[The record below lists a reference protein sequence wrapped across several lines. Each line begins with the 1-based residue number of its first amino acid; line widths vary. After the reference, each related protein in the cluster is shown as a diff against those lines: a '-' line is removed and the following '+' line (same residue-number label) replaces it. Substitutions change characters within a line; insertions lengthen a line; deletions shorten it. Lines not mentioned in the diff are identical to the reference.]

1 MILFLIFRR
10 NTMTRSQQPTQHFTP
25 HATLAALGLKI
36 RSLKL
41 FDTIKEHVFIKQKT
55 VRHTPVEKLHDAFIA
70 VLAGAHGLC
79 EINTRLRSDESLQR
93 AFGRKSCA
101 EQSVVQQT
109 LDACTPRNVAEMQQA
124 VEIIFRRHGHAFRH
138 NYRRQWQLL
147 DIDMTGLP
155 CSKRAELSAK
165 GYFSTKGIRYGRQL
179 GRVLA
184 THYQEIITD
193 RLYPG
198 NVQLSKCLR
207 QLVALTEETL
217 ELNDYRRSRTI
228 LRIDAGGGSLDEV
241 NWLLARGYQL
251 HGKDISAKRA
261 EGWAYT
267 VRRWYDDPQHPGR
280 QVGWAEPET
289 TPDYV
294 RPVKRLVIRW
304 HKRNGQ
310 TSHGMLISTLAPR
323 DVLELLGQPAGD
335 ASDLEK
341 LCRAYAQLYDKRGGA
356 VEIEIKEDKQ
366 GFGMAKRQKKKA
378 EAQDM
383 LVLLNQLA
391 HNVLVW
397 ARAWLCEES
406 PQLIRYGVL
415 RFVRDLMGI
424 SGFIEVDRRDSVKR
438 IVLNRGASFARGLL
452 SALRALLLPEQVVII
467 LDKI

>member
-1 MILFLIFRR
+1 
-10 NTMTRSQQPTQHFTP
+10 MTRSQQTTQHYTP
-25 HATLAALGLKI
+25 HATLAAIGVKI

-55 VRHTPVEKLHDAFIA
+55 IKHTPIEKLNDAFIA
-70 VLAGAHGLC
+70 TLAGAHGLC
-79 EINTRLRSDESLQR
+79 EVNTRLRGDESLQR
-93 AFGRKSCA
+93 AFGRQSCA

-109 LDACTPRNVAEMQQA
+109 LNACTPRNVAEMRRA
-124 VEIIFRRHGHAFRH
+124 VDLIFRRHSKAYRH
-138 NYRRQWQLL
+138 NYRRRWQLL
-147 DIDMTGLP
+147 DIDMTGMP

-179 GRVLA
+179 GRVVA
-184 THYQEIITD
+184 SHYQEIVTD
-193 RLYPG
+193 RLYAG
-198 NVQLSKCLR
+198 NVQLGKALR
-207 QLVALTEETL
+207 QLVALTEQTL
-217 ELNDYRRSRTI
+217 DLNEYRRNRTI
-228 LRIDAGGGSLDEV
+228 LRIDAGGGSIDEV

-251 HGKDISAKRA
+251 HGKDISARRA
-261 EGWAYT
+261 EAWAYT
-267 VRRWYDDPQHPGR
+267 VKRWYDDPLHPGR

-310 TSHGMLISTLAPR
+310 TGYGMLISTLAPR
-323 DVLELLGQPAGD
+323 DVLGLLGQPLSYARN
-335 ASDLEK
+335 AELLS
-341 LCRAYAQLYDKRGGA
+341 RAYAQFYDKRGGA

-366 GFGMAKRQKKKA
+366 GFGMAKRKKRKA

-397 ARAWLCEES
+397 ARSWLCAEA

-415 RFVRDLMGI
+415 RFVRDLLSI
-424 SGFIEVDRRDSVKR
+424 SGFIEMDQRNRVKR
-438 IVLNRGASFARGLL
+438 IILNRGASFARGLL
-452 SALRALLLPEQVVII
+452 SALRVLLLPEQVVII

>member
-1 MILFLIFRR
+1 
-10 NTMTRSQQPTQHFTP
+10 MTRSQQTTQHYTP
-25 HATLAALGLKI
+25 HATLAAIGIKI
-36 RSLKL
+36 HSLKL

-55 VRHTPVEKLHDAFIA
+55 IKHTPIEKLNDAFIA
-70 VLAGAHGLC
+70 ILAGAHGLC

-93 AFGRKSCA
+93 AFGRSSCA

-109 LDACTPRNVAEMQQA
+109 LDACTARNVAEMQQA
-124 VEIIFRRHGHAFRH
+124 VDLIFRQHSKAYRH

-147 DIDMTGLP
+147 DIDMTGMP

-184 THYQEIITD
+184 THYQEIVTD
-193 RLYPG
+193 CLYPG
-198 NVQLSKCLR
+198 NVQLSKSLR
-207 QLVALTEETL
+207 QLVALTEVTL

-267 VRRWYDDPQHPGR
+267 VKQWYDDPQHPGR

-310 TSHGMLISTLAPR
+310 TSYGMLISTLAPR
-323 DVLELLGQPAGD
+323 EVLGLLAQPTSD
-335 ASDLEK
+335 ARHPEK

-366 GFGMAKRQKKKA
+366 GFGMVKRQKRKA

-383 LVLLNQLA
+383 LMLLNQLA
-391 HNVLVW
+391 HNVLMW
-397 ARAWLCEES
+397 ARNWLIES
-406 PQLIRYGVL
+406 APKLGRFGIL
-415 RFVRDLMGI
+415 RLVRDLLSVSGKI
-424 SGFIEVDRRDSVKR
+424 ELNQRNSSIKRIIVNRAAPLASGFF
-438 IVLNRGASFARGLL
+438 N
-452 SALRALLLPEQVVII
+452 ALRALLLPQQVVII

>member
-1 MILFLIFRR
+1 
-10 NTMTRSQQPTQHFTP
+10 MTRSQQMTRHYTP
-25 HATLAALGLKI
+25 HATLAALGLKL

-41 FDTIKEHVFIKQKT
+41 FDTIKEHVFIRQKT

-70 VLAGAHGLC
+70 ILAGAHGLC
-79 EINTRLRSDESLQR
+79 EINTRLRGDESLQR
-93 AFGRKSCA
+93 AFGRSSCA

-109 LDACTPRNVAEMQQA
+109 LNACTARNVAEMQEA
-124 VEIIFRRHGHAFRH
+124 VDLIFRRHSKASRH
-138 NYRRQWQLL
+138 NYRTTWLLL

-165 GYFSTKGIRYGRQL
+165 GYFSTRGIRYGRQL
-179 GRVLA
+179 GRVVA
-184 THYQEIITD
+184 TDYQEVVTD
-193 RLYPG
+193 RLYAG
-198 NVQLSKCLR
+198 NVQLGKALR
-207 QLVALTEETL
+207 QLVALAEQTL
-217 ELNDYRRSRTI
+217 ELNEYRRGRTI
-228 LRIDAGGGSLDEV
+228 LRLDAGGGSIDEV

-267 VRRWYDDPQHPGR
+267 VKRWYDDPQHPGR

-310 TSHGMLISTLAPR
+310 VRYGMLISTLAPR
-323 DVLELLGQPAGD
+323 DVLHLLGQPASSVCD
-335 ASDLEK
+335 PEQLS
-341 LCRAYAQLYDKRGGA
+341 RAYARLYDKRGGA
-356 VEIEIKEDKQ
+356 IEIEIKEDKQ

-378 EAQDM
+378 DAQDM

-397 ARAWLCEES
+397 ARSWLCEES

-415 RFVRDLMGI
+415 RFVRDLLSI
-424 SGFIEVDRRDSVKR
+424 SGFIELDQRDRVRR

-452 SALRALLLPEQVVII
+452 SALRVLLLPEQVVII
-467 LDKI
+467 LRKI

>member
-1 MILFLIFRR
+1 
-10 NTMTRSQQPTQHFTP
+10 MTHSQETIRHYTP
-25 HATLAALGLKI
+25 HATLAAIGIKI

-41 FDTIKEHVFIKQKT
+41 FDTIKEHVLIKQKT
-55 VRHTPVEKLHDAFIA
+55 IRHTPIEKLNDAFIA
-70 VLAGAHGLC
+70 ILAGAHGLC

-93 AFGRKSCA
+93 AFGRSSCA

-109 LDACTPRNVAEMQQA
+109 LNACTARNVAEMQQA
-124 VEIIFRRHGHAFRH
+124 IDLIFRRHSRAFRH
-138 NYRRQWQLL
+138 NYRRRWQLL
-147 DIDMTGLP
+147 DIDLTGMP

-184 THYQEIITD
+184 THYQEIVTD

-198 NVQLSKCLR
+198 NVQLSKSLR
-207 QLVALTEETL
+207 QLVALAEETL
-217 ELNDYRRSRTI
+217 ELNEFRRSRTI

-241 NWLLARGYQL
+241 NWLLSRGYQL

-267 VRRWYDDPQHPGR
+267 VKVWYTDPLHPGR

-294 RPVKRLVIRW
+294 RPVKRLVVRW
-304 HKRNGQ
+304 HKRHGQ
-310 TSHGMLISTLAPR
+310 TSYGMLISTLAPR
-323 DVLELLGQPAGD
+323 DVLGLLGQPMSD
-335 ASDLEK
+335 ARHPEK
-341 LCRAYAQLYDKRGGA
+341 MCRAYAQLYDKRGGA

-366 GFGMAKRQKKKA
+366 GFGMVKRQKRQA

-391 HNVLVW
+391 HNVLMW
-397 ARAWLCEES
+397 ARNWLTAS
-406 PQLIRYGVL
+406 APKLARFGIL
-415 RFVRDLMGI
+415 RLVRDLLSV
-424 SGFIEVDRRDSVKR
+424 SGMIEIDQRKHSVKR
-438 IVLNRGASFARGLL
+438 IVLNRAAPLASGFL
-452 SALRALLLPEQVVII
+452 SALRALMLQEQVSLI

>member
-1 MILFLIFRR
+1 
-10 NTMTRSQQPTQHFTP
+10 MTRSQQTTQHYTP
-25 HATLAALGLKI
+25 HATLAAIGIKI
-36 RSLKL
+36 HSLKL

-55 VRHTPVEKLHDAFIA
+55 IKHTPIEKLNDAFIA
-70 VLAGAHGLC
+70 ILAGAHGLC

-109 LDACTPRNVAEMQQA
+109 LNACTARNVVEMQQA
-124 VEIIFRRHGHAFRH
+124 VDLIFRRHSKAYSH

-179 GRVLA
+179 GRVVA
-184 THYQEIITD
+184 THYQEIVTD

-198 NVQLSKCLR
+198 NVQLSKSLR
-207 QLVALTEETL
+207 HLVALAEGTL
-217 ELNDYRRSRTI
+217 DLNEYRRSRTI

-267 VRRWYDDPQHPGR
+267 VKQWYDDPLHPGR

-310 TSHGMLISTLAPR
+310 TSYGMLISTLTAR
-323 DVLELLGQPAGD
+323 DVLQLLGQSTSAARHP
-335 ASDLEK
+335 EK

-356 VEIEIKEDKQ
+356 IEIEIKEDKQ
-366 GFGMAKRQKKKA
+366 GFGMVKRQKRRA

-391 HNVLVW
+391 HNVLMW
-397 ARAWLCEES
+397 ARNWLTES
-406 PQLIRYGVL
+406 APKLARFGIL
-415 RFVRDLMGI
+415 RLVRDLLSVSGMI
-424 SGFIEVDRRDSVKR
+424 ELNQRNSSIKRIIVNRAAPLASGFLI
-438 IVLNRGASFARGLL
+438 
-452 SALRALLLPEQVVII
+452 ALRALLLPQQVVII

>member
-1 MILFLIFRR
+1 
-10 NTMTRSQQPTQHFTP
+10 MTRSQHTTQHYTP
-25 HATLAALGLKI
+25 HATLAAIGLKI

-55 VRHTPVEKLHDAFIA
+55 IRHTPVEKLYDAFIA
-70 VLAGAHGLC
+70 ILAGAHGLC

-93 AFGRKSCA
+93 AFGRTGCA

-109 LDACTPRNVAEMQQA
+109 LNACTAQNVAEMRQA
-124 VEIIFRRHGHAFRH
+124 VDLIFRRYGKAYRH
-138 NYRRQWQLL
+138 DYRRKWQLL
-147 DIDMTGLP
+147 DIDLTGLP

-179 GRVLA
+179 GRVVA
-184 THYQEIITD
+184 THYQEVITD
-193 RLYPG
+193 RLYSG
-198 NVQLSKCLR
+198 NVQLSKSLR
-207 QLVALTEETL
+207 QLVAMTEATL

-228 LRIDAGGGSLDEV
+228 LRMDAGGGSLEEV
-241 NWLLARGYQL
+241 NWLLTRGYQL

-267 VRRWYDDPQHPGR
+267 VKQWYDDPLHPGR

-310 TSHGMLISTLAPR
+310 TSYGMLISTLAPR
-323 DVLELLGQPAGD
+323 DVLQLLGQPAS
-335 ASDLEK
+335 AVHHPEK
-341 LCRAYAQLYDKRGGA
+341 LCRAYAQLYDQRGGA

-366 GFGMAKRQKKKA
+366 GFGMVKRQKRKA
-378 EAQDM
+378 AAQDM
-383 LVLLNQLA
+383 LILLNQLA
-391 HNVLVW
+391 HNVLMW
-397 ARAWLCEES
+397 ARNWLTDTA
-406 PQLIRYGVL
+406 PKLARFGIL
-415 RFVRDLMGI
+415 RLVRDLMSV
-424 SGFIEVDRRDSVKR
+424 SGMIELDQRKLSIER
-438 IVLNRGASFARGLL
+438 IVLNRAAPLASGFL
-452 SALRALLLPEQVVII
+452 SALRALLLPQHIPII

>member
-1 MILFLIFRR
+1 
-10 NTMTRSQQPTQHFTP
+10 MTRSQETTQHYTP
-25 HATLAALGLKI
+25 HATLAAIGIKI

-41 FDTIKEHVFIKQKT
+41 FDTIREHVHIKQKT
-55 VRHTPVEKLHDAFIA
+55 IRHTPVEKLNDALIA
-70 VLAGAHGLC
+70 ILAGAHGRC

-93 AFGRKSCA
+93 AFGRTGCA

-109 LDACTPRNVAEMQQA
+109 LNACTPRNVVEMHQA
-124 VEIIFRRHGHAFRH
+124 VDIIFRQHSRAFRH
-138 NYRRQWQLL
+138 NYRRRWQLL
-147 DIDMTGLP
+147 DIDMTGMP

-179 GRVLA
+179 GRVVA
-184 THYQEIITD
+184 THYQEIVCD

-198 NVQLSKCLR
+198 NVQLSKSLR
-207 QLVALTEETL
+207 QLVALAEETL
-217 ELNDYRRSRTI
+217 DLNDYRRGRTI

-267 VRRWYDDPQHPGR
+267 VKQWYDDLRHPGR

-310 TSHGMLISTLAPR
+310 TSYGMLISTLARR
-323 DVLELLGQPAGD
+323 DVLELLGQPLNGVCD
-335 ASDLEK
+335 PEK
-341 LCRAYAQLYDKRGGA
+341 LSRAYAQLYDQRGGA
-356 VEIEIKEDKQ
+356 IEIEIKEDKQ
-366 GFGMAKRQKKKA
+366 GFGMVKRQKRKA

-391 HNVLVW
+391 HNVLMW
-397 ARAWLCEES
+397 ARHWLTEAA
-406 PQLIRYGVL
+406 PKFARFGIL
-415 RFVRDLMGI
+415 RLVRDLMSI
-424 SGFIEVDRRDSVKR
+424 SGMIELDQRKLSIKR
-438 IVLNRGASFARGLL
+438 IVLNRAAPLANGVFN
-452 SALRALLLPEQVVII
+452 ALRALLLQEQVVII

>member
-1 MILFLIFRR
+1 
-10 NTMTRSQQPTQHFTP
+10 MTRSQATTQHYTP

-36 RSLKL
+36 SSLQL
-41 FDTIKEHVFIKQKT
+41 FDPIKEQVFIRQKT
-55 VRHTPVEKLHDAFIA
+55 IRHTPVEKLYDAFIA
-70 VLAGAHGLC
+70 ILAGAHGLC

-109 LDACTPRNVAEMQQA
+109 LNACTPRNVAEMQQA
-124 VEIIFRRHGHAFRH
+124 VDLIFRQHSQAYRHD
-138 NYRRQWQLL
+138 YRRRWQLL
-147 DIDMTGLP
+147 DIDLTGLP

-165 GYFSTKGIRYGRQL
+165 GYFSTQGIRYGRQL
-179 GRVLA
+179 GRVIA
-184 THYQEIITD
+184 TTYQEIVTD

-198 NVQLSKCLR
+198 NVQLLKSLR
-207 QLVALTEETL
+207 QLVALAEQTL
-217 ELNDYRRSRTI
+217 DLNEYRRSRTI

-241 NWLLARGYQL
+241 NWLLSRGYHL
-251 HGKDISAKRA
+251 HGKDISAQRA

-267 VRRWYDDPQHPGR
+267 VKRWYDDPRHPGR

-310 TSHGMLISTLAPR
+310 TSYGMLISTLAPC
-323 DVLELLGQPAGD
+323 DVLGLLGQPTTD
-335 ASDLEK
+335 ARHPEK

-366 GFGMAKRQKKKA
+366 GFGMVKRQKRKA

-391 HNVLVW
+391 HNVLMW
-397 ARAWLCEES
+397 ARGWLTATA
-406 PQLIRYGVL
+406 PKLARFGIL
-415 RFVRDLMGI
+415 RLVRDLLSI
-424 SGFIEVDRRDSVKR
+424 SGKIEINARNSSIIR
-438 IVLNRGASFARGLL
+438 ITLNRAAPLVSGFFN
-452 SALRALLLPEQVVII
+452 ALRALLLPEHVSII
-467 LDKI
+467 LGEI

>member
-1 MILFLIFRR
+1 
-10 NTMTRSQQPTQHFTP
+10 MTRAQQTIRHYTP
-25 HATLAALGLKI
+25 RATLAAVGLKI

-41 FDTIKEHVFIKQKT
+41 FDVVKEHVFISQKT

-70 VLAGAHGLC
+70 ILAGAHGLC

-93 AFGRKSCA
+93 AFGRKGCA

-109 LDACTPRNVAEMQQA
+109 LNACTPRNVAEMQQA
-124 VEIIFRRHGHAFRH
+124 VDLILRRHSRAYRH
-138 NYRRQWQLL
+138 HYRHGWQLL

-165 GYFSTKGIRYGRQL
+165 GSFSTKGIRYGRQL
-179 GRVLA
+179 GRVVA
-184 THYQEIITD
+184 SHYQEVVTD
-193 RLYPG
+193 HLYAG
-198 NVQLSKCLR
+198 NVQLGKALR
-207 QLVALTEETL
+207 QLVALTEQAL
-217 ELNDYRRSRTI
+217 DLNEYRRSRTI
-228 LRIDAGGGSLDEV
+228 LRIDAGGGSIDEV

-251 HGKDISAKRA
+251 RGKDISAKRA
-261 EGWAYT
+261 EAWAYT
-267 VRRWYDDPQHPGR
+267 MKRWYDDPLHPGR
-280 QVGWAEPET
+280 QVGWAEPEM

-310 TSHGMLISTLAPR
+310 TSYAMLISTLAPR
-323 DVLELLGQPAGD
+323 DVLELLGQH
-335 ASDLEK
+335 ASAARDPELRS
-341 LCRAYAQLYDKRGGA
+341 RAYAQLYDKRGGA

-366 GFGMAKRQKKKA
+366 GFGMAKRQKRKA

-397 ARAWLCEES
+397 AGSWLCAES

-415 RFVRDLMGI
+415 RFVRDLLSI
-424 SGFIEVDRRDSVKR
+424 SGFIEMDQRNRVKR

-452 SALRALLLPEQVVII
+452 SALRILLLPEQVVII
-467 LDKI
+467 LRKI